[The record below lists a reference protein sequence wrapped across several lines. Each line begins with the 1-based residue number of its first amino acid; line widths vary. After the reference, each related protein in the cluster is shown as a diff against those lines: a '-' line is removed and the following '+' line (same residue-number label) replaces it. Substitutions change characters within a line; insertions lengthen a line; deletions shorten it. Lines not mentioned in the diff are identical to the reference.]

1 MARTKRRRQT
11 LRTAFSTL
19 RTTSSRVCQGK
30 VALLGLLLL
39 LSSTL
44 LTACAQAQAVPRVSL
59 QGPMSTALGAG
70 KATEKDPVRVVLASI
85 TSPQESRVYYDAML
99 NYLGRQLGRPI
110 EIIQRKTYAEANDL
124 VRAGS
129 ADVAFVC
136 TYAYVAGHAEFGMEL
151 LAAPVIHGQTIYH
164 ADVIVNKNSSITS
177 FSQLRGKVFAFT
189 DPMSNT
195 GTMYPLSLVKALG
208 STPDKFFAKYF
219 YTYSHDYAIQAVAD
233 GLADGASVD
242 STVYDYLRDSNPSL
256 VAKVKVIQV
265 SPPYGMP
272 PVVVRADLDPHLK
285 EKIQTILLRMN
296 KNSSGRAILAKLHI
310 ERFVTVKDS
319 LYDSVRALAKAA
331 GAP

>member
-1 MARTKRRRQT
+1 MARTKERGQT
-11 LRTAFSTL
+11 PK
-19 RTTSSRVCQGK
+19 TTRFRVCQRK
-30 VALLGLLLL
+30 FALLALLLL
-39 LSSTL
+39 LSSFL
-44 LTACAQAQAVPRVSL
+44 LTACSQGPALPWVSL
-59 QGPMSTALGAG
+59 QGPMSIASRTG
-70 KATEKDPVRVVLASI
+70 KATRQDPVRVVLASI

-110 EIIQRKTYAEANDL
+110 DIIQRKTYAEANDL

-151 LAAPVIHGQTIYH
+151 LAAPVIHGQTTYH

-208 STPDKFFAKYF
+208 STPDEFFAKYF
-219 YTYSHDYAIQAVAD
+219 YTYSHDYAILAVAD

-242 STVYDYLRDSNPSL
+242 STVYDYLRSSSPAS
-256 VAKVKVIQV
+256 VAKVRVIRV

-272 PVVVRADLDPHLK
+272 PIVVRADLDPQLK
-285 EKIQTILLRMN
+285 KKIQMILLRMN
-296 KNSSGRAILAKLHI
+296 ENSSGRKILAKLHI
-310 ERFVTVKDS
+310 QRFVTVKDS